1 MSTQLLLTCLLIADV
16 ILCVAIV
23 ILIVI
28 VNREV
33 KKRRSGL
40 DEEAL
45 REFRKLLDE
54 SQASAHH
61 LLEVMNES
69 RKSLKEIAYALDQKE
84 GTLRTL
90 LEESRI
96 ECERTR
102 KHDSLNEGALVE
114 RKNEEVLSMA
124 AQGFSKKEIS
134 QRLSMTEGEIELIID
149 LDRTKHRSHN
159 ENV

>member
-40 DEEAL
+40 DEEAF

-54 SQASAHH
+54 SQSSTNH

-90 LEESRI
+90 IEESRI
-96 ECERTR
+96 ECEKIR
-102 KHDSLNEGALVE
+102 KNAPPIEGAALKG
-114 RKNEEVLSMA
+114 KNEEVLSMA

-149 LDRTKHRSHN
+149 LDRTRHRSHH

>member
-54 SQASAHH
+54 SQSSTNH

-90 LEESRI
+90 IEESRI
-96 ECERTR
+96 ECEKIR
-102 KHDSLNEGALVE
+102 KNAPPIEGSALE
-114 RKNEEVLSMA
+114 GKNEEVLSMA

-149 LDRTKHRSHN
+149 LDRTRHRSHH

>member
-1 MSTQLLLTCLLIADV
+1 
-16 ILCVAIV
+16 
-23 ILIVI
+23 
-28 VNREV
+28 
-33 KKRRSGL
+33 
-40 DEEAL
+40 
-45 REFRKLLDE
+45 
-54 SQASAHH
+54 
-61 LLEVMNES
+61 MNES